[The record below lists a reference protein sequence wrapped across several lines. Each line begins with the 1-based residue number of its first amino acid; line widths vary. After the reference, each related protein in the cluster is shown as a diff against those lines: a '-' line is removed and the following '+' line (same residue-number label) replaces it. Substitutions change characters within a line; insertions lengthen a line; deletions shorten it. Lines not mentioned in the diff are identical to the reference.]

1 MTEEVEDL
9 TGEDP
14 DTQGGRTLEQQL
26 EEVDTEL
33 GEVRPHATRI
43 FVSLF
48 PSTTLFLAC
57 GSQAG
62 R

>member
-14 DTQGGRTLEQQL
+14 DTKGGRTLEQQL

-33 GEVRPHATRI
+33 EEVGPSAT
-43 FVSLF
+43 SALELHS
-48 PSTTLFLAC
+48 PQHTLLC
-57 GSQAG
+57 VWKLG
-62 R
+62 